1 MAKKL
6 NDAEAVVAA
15 QQAQILELQHTLSV
29 MGQKTRDLKE
39 QNAGQSGDL
48 QDISA
53 DIAALYDQ
61 LGVAPPS
68 RAQVEQAQVPAHLL
82 EISPD
87 EKAAIERSI
96 ADISR
101 LVPVIGQ
108 QDDWQSYIVASADY
122 LRQRNMA
129 PQDIYRSFSATE
141 LEDLH
146 KNIEESFG
154 YEQVRCDK
162 YDYMIAGTCGMIGG
176 LVDILYVGTPGASV
190 LTRAADASIDKV
202 VQLFA
207 RLNGWKGPKEGSVPI
222 ASAIGWLEKR
232 FKINYDQAHG
242 SGKNGVDGLFKMG
255 TQNHHLKSV
264 GHWPD
269 IIGLFVSI
277 SDQWKNTATFVSDGR
292 VIVIDSETFELRGNT
307 VLAKIYAGFINW
319 LGHLL
324 SDVAG
329 SSGGRGQETGGRGS
343 GLPIPFYGLLQF
355 VNIGNFGQYRQ
366 TFAQIAVQVFQ
377 KGYDLRHGMALSV
390 PVMLT
395 ELLTRLM
402 SVVKNHFVNGIPWQ
416 SSLSIAGSS
425 PNLQRMLLVA
435 QGSLVLLDTADAALR
450 SGGNM
455 IAFLLRANLVAWTR
469 FGTLALEEILR
480 LQRGKLD
487 TDAIHATLM
496 HDYER
501 MLAAPL

>member
-1 MAKKL
+1 M
-6 NDAEAVVAA
+6 
-15 QQAQILELQHTLSV
+15 
-29 MGQKTRDLKE
+29 
-39 QNAGQSGDL
+39 
-48 QDISA
+48 
-53 DIAALYDQ
+53 
-61 LGVAPPS
+61 
-68 RAQVEQAQVPAHLL
+68 
-82 EISPD
+82 
-87 EKAAIERSI
+87 
-96 ADISR
+96 
-101 LVPVIGQ
+101 
-108 QDDWQSYIVASADY
+108 
-122 LRQRNMA
+122 
-129 PQDIYRSFSATE
+129 
-141 LEDLH
+141 
-146 KNIEESFG
+146 
-154 YEQVRCDK
+154 
-162 YDYMIAGTCGMIGG
+162 
-176 LVDILYVGTPGASV
+176 
-190 LTRAADASIDKV
+190 
-202 VQLFA
+202 
-207 RLNGWKGPKEGSVPI
+207 
-222 ASAIGWLEKR
+222 
-232 FKINYDQAHG
+232 
-242 SGKNGVDGLFKMG
+242 
-255 TQNHHLKSV
+255 
-264 GHWPD
+264 
-269 IIGLFVSI
+269 
-277 SDQWKNTATFVSDGR
+277 
-292 VIVIDSETFELRGNT
+292 IDSETFELRGNT

-355 VNIGNFGQYRQ
+355 VTIGNFGQYRQ

-416 SSLSIAGSS
+416 SSLSTAGSS

-435 QGSLVLLDTADAALR
+435 QGSLVLLDTTDAALR

-487 TDAIHATLM
+487 TDAIHAALM
-496 HDYER
+496 HDYKR